1 MNMESNFDDTMFEVD
16 EFDETPTP
24 SNLETDP
31 KPEKTDN
38 QETDSTPPSE
48 GDQEDDLTTEVLR
61 LRGISNPDKIK
72 FEDESGAV
80 TERSWDSLTKE
91 EQINIL
97 ADQREHQET
106 NNELAEDEI
115 DLINAIRNSG
125 MSVQDY
131 MQTITPQINQPQDTN
146 QFDAMSDEDL
156 YAFDILNKVGNDNIT
171 DEELD
176 AALEAAKANET
187 LFKKTVDGLR
197 QQYNRLQEEQKQNI
211 ANQQQAAA
219 QQRYQAFANVVN
231 NQIDNFNSFAGQPI
245 QLSNQDKDNLSEFM
259 LALDEDGSS
268 ALGKALQD
276 PKLLTK
282 AAFWL
287 LNEQELIAE
296 LQKQQQDAYTRGYNA
311 GKGDILNKSKFV
323 FKPTKQTRRG
333 SYSSPP
339 PHSTQRCFTCH
350 CYWAWAF

>member
-1 MNMESNFDDTMFEVD
+1 MESNFDDTMFEVD

-24 SNLETDP
+24 EKQEPDP
-31 KPEKTDN
+31 KPEKEGN
-38 QETDSTPPSE
+38 QETNPPSKE
-48 GDQEDDLTTEVLR
+48 DQEDDLTTEVLK

-72 FEDESGAV
+72 FEDESGAI

-97 ADQREHQET
+97 ADQREDQET
-106 NNELAEDEI
+106 NNDLAEDEI
-115 DLINAIRNSG
+115 ELINSIRNSG

-131 MQTITPQINQPQDTN
+131 IQTITPQINQPQDTN
-146 QFDAMSDEDL
+146 QFDTMSDEDL

-276 PKLLTK
+276 PRLLTK

-323 FKPTKQTRRG
+323 FKPTKQAT
-333 SYSSPP
+333 SKKDESIWDSDD
-339 PHSTQRCFTCH
+339 
-350 CYWAWAF
+350 WD

>member
-1 MNMESNFDDTMFEVD
+1 MNMESNFDDSMFDVD
-16 EFDETPTP
+16 EFDETPTQEKQEP
-24 SNLETDP
+24 DP
-31 KPEKTDN
+31 KPEKTGN

-80 TERSWDSLTKE
+80 TERSWYSLTKE

-106 NNELAEDEI
+106 NNDLAEDEA

-219 QQRYQAFANVVN
+219 QQRYQAFANMVN

-276 PKLLTK
+276 PRLLTK

-287 LNEQELIAE
+287 LNEQDLIAE

-323 FKPTKQTRRG
+323 FKPTKQAT
-333 SYSSPP
+333 SKKDESIWDSDD
-339 PHSTQRCFTCH
+339 
-350 CYWAWAF
+350 WD

>member
-16 EFDETPTP
+16 EFDETP

-323 FKPTKQTRRG
+323 FKPAKQAA
-333 SYSSPP
+333 SKKDESIWDSDD
-339 PHSTQRCFTCH
+339 
-350 CYWAWAF
+350 WD

>member
-1 MNMESNFDDTMFEVD
+1 MNMESNFDDSMFDVD
-16 EFDETPTP
+16 EFDETPTQEKQEP
-24 SNLETDP
+24 DP
-31 KPEKTDN
+31 KPEKTGN

-106 NNELAEDEI
+106 NNDLAEDEA

-211 ANQQQAAA
+211 ANQQQAVA

-287 LNEQELIAE
+287 LNEQDLIAE

-323 FKPTKQTRRG
+323 FKPTKQAT
-333 SYSSPP
+333 SKKDESIWDSDD
-339 PHSTQRCFTCH
+339 
-350 CYWAWAF
+350 WD

>member
-1 MNMESNFDDTMFEVD
+1 MNMESNFDDSMFDVD
-16 EFDETPTP
+16 EFDETPTQEKQEP
-24 SNLETDP
+24 DP
-31 KPEKTDN
+31 KPDKEDGP
-38 QETDSTPPSE
+38 DSTPPSE
-48 GDQEDDLTTEVLR
+48 GDQEDDLTTEVLK

-106 NNELAEDEI
+106 NNDLAEDEA

-276 PKLLTK
+276 PRLLTK

-287 LNEQELIAE
+287 LNEQDLIAE

-323 FKPTKQTRRG
+323 FKPTKQAT
-333 SYSSPP
+333 SKKDESIWDSDD
-339 PHSTQRCFTCH
+339 
-350 CYWAWAF
+350 WD

>member
-24 SNLETDP
+24 SNQEPDP
-31 KPEKTDN
+31 KPEKTGN

-48 GDQEDDLTTEVLR
+48 GDQEDDLTTEVLK

-287 LNEQELIAE
+287 LNEQDLIAE

-323 FKPTKQTRRG
+323 FKPTKPTT
-333 SYSSPP
+333 SKKDESIWDSDD
-339 PHSTQRCFTCH
+339 
-350 CYWAWAF
+350 WD

>member
-24 SNLETDP
+24 EKQEPDQ
-31 KPEKTDN
+31 KPEKEGN
-38 QETDSTPPSE
+38 QETTPPSE
-48 GDQEDDLTTEVLR
+48 GDQEDDLTTEVLK

-72 FEDESGAV
+72 FEDESGAI

-115 DLINAIRNSG
+115 DLINAIRSSG

-131 MQTITPQINQPQDTN
+131 MQTITPQINQPQDIN
-146 QFDAMSDEDL
+146 QFDTMSDEDL

-211 ANQQQAAA
+211 ANQQQVIA

-276 PKLLTK
+276 PRLLTK

-323 FKPTKQTRRG
+323 FKPTKQAT
-333 SYSSPP
+333 SKKDESIWDSDD
-339 PHSTQRCFTCH
+339 
-350 CYWAWAF
+350 WD

>member
-1 MNMESNFDDTMFEVD
+1 MKMESNFDDTMFEVD

-287 LNEQELIAE
+287 LNEQELITE

-323 FKPTKQTRRG
+323 FKPTKQAT
-333 SYSSPP
+333 SKKDESIWDSDD
-339 PHSTQRCFTCH
+339 
-350 CYWAWAF
+350 WD

>member
-1 MNMESNFDDTMFEVD
+1 MNMESNFDDTMFDVD
-16 EFDETPTP
+16 EFEETPTQEKQEP
-24 SNLETDP
+24 DP
-31 KPEKTDN
+31 KPDKEDGP
-38 QETDSTPPSE
+38 DSTPPSE
-48 GDQEDDLTTEVLR
+48 GDQEDDLTTEVLK
-61 LRGISNPDKIK
+61 LRGISDPDKIK

-106 NNELAEDEI
+106 NNDLAEDEI

-146 QFDAMSDEDL
+146 QFDSMSDEDL

-231 NQIDNFNSFAGQPI
+231 SQIDNFNSFAGQPI

-259 LALDEDGSS
+259 LTLDEDGSS

-276 PKLLTK
+276 PRLLTK

-323 FKPTKQTRRG
+323 FKPSKQAT
-333 SYSSPP
+333 SKKDESIWDSDD
-339 PHSTQRCFTCH
+339 
-350 CYWAWAF
+350 WN

>member
-16 EFDETPTP
+16 GFDETPTP
-24 SNLETDP
+24 NNQETDP
-31 KPEKTDN
+31 KPEKTGN

-61 LRGISNPDKIK
+61 LRGIRNPDKIK

-156 YAFDILNKVGNDNIT
+156 YAFDILNKVGNDDIT

-231 NQIDNFNSFAGQPI
+231 NQIDNFDSFAGQPI
-245 QLSNQDKDNLSEFM
+245 QLSNQEKDNLSEFM

-276 PKLLTK
+276 PRLLTK

-323 FKPTKQTRRG
+323 FKPTKQAT
-333 SYSSPP
+333 SKKDESIWDSDD
-339 PHSTQRCFTCH
+339 
-350 CYWAWAF
+350 WD

>member
-1 MNMESNFDDTMFEVD
+1 MNMESNFDDSMFDVD
-16 EFDETPTP
+16 EFDETPTQEKQEP
-24 SNLETDP
+24 DP
-31 KPEKTDN
+31 KPEKTGN

-48 GDQEDDLTTEVLR
+48 GDQEDDLTTEVLK

-106 NNELAEDEI
+106 NNDLAEDEI
-115 DLINAIRNSG
+115 DLINTIRNSG

-323 FKPTKQTRRG
+323 FKPTKPTT
-333 SYSSPP
+333 SKKDESIWDSDD
-339 PHSTQRCFTCH
+339 
-350 CYWAWAF
+350 WD

>member
-287 LNEQELIAE
+287 LNEQELIVE

-323 FKPTKQTRRG
+323 FKPTKQAT
-333 SYSSPP
+333 SKKDESIWDSDD
-339 PHSTQRCFTCH
+339 
-350 CYWAWAF
+350 WD

>member
-1 MNMESNFDDTMFEVD
+1 MNMESNFDDSMFDVD
-16 EFDETPTP
+16 EFDETPTQEKQEP
-24 SNLETDP
+24 DP
-31 KPEKTDN
+31 KPEKEGN
-38 QETDSTPPSE
+38 QETTPPSE
-48 GDQEDDLTTEVLR
+48 GDQEDDLTTEVLK
-61 LRGISNPDKIK
+61 LRGISNPNKIK
-72 FEDESGAV
+72 FEDESGAI

-106 NNELAEDEI
+106 NNDLAEDEI

-219 QQRYQAFANVVN
+219 QQRYQAFANVIN

-276 PKLLTK
+276 PRLLTK

-323 FKPTKQTRRG
+323 FKPTKQAT
-333 SYSSPP
+333 SKKDESIWDSDD
-339 PHSTQRCFTCH
+339 
-350 CYWAWAF
+350 WD

>member
-219 QQRYQAFANVVN
+219 QQRYQAFANVIN

-323 FKPTKQTRRG
+323 FKPIKQAA
-333 SYSSPP
+333 SKKDESIWDSDD
-339 PHSTQRCFTCH
+339 
-350 CYWAWAF
+350 WD

>member
-1 MNMESNFDDTMFEVD
+1 MNMESNFDDTMFDVD
-16 EFDETPTP
+16 EFDEAPTQEKQEP
-24 SNLETDP
+24 DP
-31 KPEKTDN
+31 KPDKEDGP
-38 QETDSTPPSE
+38 DSTPPSE
-48 GDQEDDLTTEVLR
+48 GDQEDDLTTEVLK
-61 LRGISNPDKIK
+61 LRGISNPNKIK

-131 MQTITPQINQPQDTN
+131 MQTITPQINQSQDTN
-146 QFDAMSDEDL
+146 QFDSMSDEDL

-231 NQIDNFNSFAGQPI
+231 NQIDNFDSFAGQPI

-323 FKPTKQTRRG
+323 FKPTKQAT
-333 SYSSPP
+333 SKKDESIWDSDD
-339 PHSTQRCFTCH
+339 
-350 CYWAWAF
+350 WN

>member
-1 MNMESNFDDTMFEVD
+1 MNMESNFDDSMFDVD
-16 EFDETPTP
+16 EFDETPTQEKQEP
-24 SNLETDP
+24 DP
-31 KPEKTDN
+31 KPEKEGN
-38 QETDSTPPSE
+38 QETNPPSKE
-48 GDQEDDLTTEVLR
+48 DQEDDLTTEVLK

-72 FEDESGAV
+72 FEDESGAI

-97 ADQREHQET
+97 ADQREDQGT
-106 NNELAEDEI
+106 NNDLAEDELE
-115 DLINAIRNSG
+115 LINSIRNSG

-131 MQTITPQINQPQDTN
+131 IQTITPQINQPQDTN

-176 AALEAAKANET
+176 DALEAAKANET
-187 LFKKTVDGLR
+187 LFKKTVEGLR

-211 ANQQQAAA
+211 ANQQQAVA

-276 PKLLTK
+276 PRLLTK

-323 FKPTKQTRRG
+323 FKPTKQAT
-333 SYSSPP
+333 SKKDESIWDSDD
-339 PHSTQRCFTCH
+339 
-350 CYWAWAF
+350 WD

>member
-1 MNMESNFDDTMFEVD
+1 MDNFDDAMYEED
-16 EFDETPTP
+16 EFAEETVNP
-24 SNLETDP
+24 SQPSPDP
-31 KPEKTDN
+31 PQSGDN
-38 QETDSTPPSE
+38 QPPVSEPPSQPNQQAN
-48 GDQEDDLTTEVLR
+48 QEDDITAEVLR
-61 LRGISNPDKIK
+61 LKGINDPNKIK
-72 FEDESGAV
+72 FEDTSGAV
-80 TERSWDSLTKE
+80 IERAWDSLSRDEQIRILGDVKE
-91 EQINIL
+91 EAP
-97 ADQREHQET
+97 ADIHDQ
-106 NNELAEDEI
+106 LDDSEI
-115 DLINAIRNSG
+115 DLINSIRNSG

-131 MQTITPQINQPQDTN
+131 LNSITPTVQTYPNSPQIDE
-146 QFDAMSDEDL
+146 MSDEDL

-176 AALEAAKANET
+176 DALEAAKANET

-276 PKLLTK
+276 PRLLTK

-323 FKPTKQTRRG
+323 FKPTKQAT
-333 SYSSPP
+333 SKKDESIWDSDD
-339 PHSTQRCFTCH
+339 
-350 CYWAWAF
+350 WD

>member
-1 MNMESNFDDTMFEVD
+1 MESNFDDTMFEVD

-24 SNLETDP
+24 EKQEPDP
-31 KPEKTDN
+31 KPEKESN
-38 QETDSTPPSE
+38 QETTPQSE
-48 GDQEDDLTTEVLR
+48 GDQEDDLTTEVLK

-72 FEDESGAV
+72 FEDESGAI

-97 ADQREHQET
+97 ADQREDQGT
-106 NNELAEDEI
+106 NNDLAEDEI
-115 DLINAIRNSG
+115 ELINAIRNSG

-131 MQTITPQINQPQDTN
+131 IQTITPQINQPQDTN

-176 AALEAAKANET
+176 DALEAAKANET
-187 LFKKTVDGLR
+187 LFKKTVEGLR

-211 ANQQQAAA
+211 ANQQQAVA

-276 PKLLTK
+276 PRLLTK

-323 FKPTKQTRRG
+323 FKPTKQAT
-333 SYSSPP
+333 SKKDESIWDSDD
-339 PHSTQRCFTCH
+339 
-350 CYWAWAF
+350 WD

>member
-24 SNLETDP
+24 EKQEPDP
-31 KPEKTDN
+31 KPEKEGN
-38 QETDSTPPSE
+38 QETTPPSE
-48 GDQEDDLTTEVLR
+48 GDQEDDLTTEVLK

-72 FEDESGAV
+72 FEDESGAI

-97 ADQREHQET
+97 ADQREDQGT
-106 NNELAEDEI
+106 NNDLAEDELE
-115 DLINAIRNSG
+115 LINSIRNSG

-131 MQTITPQINQPQDTN
+131 IQTITPQINQPQDTN
-146 QFDAMSDEDL
+146 QFDTMSDEDL

-187 LFKKTVDGLR
+187 LFKKTVEGLR

-323 FKPTKQTRRG
+323 FKPTKQTT
-333 SYSSPP
+333 SKKDESIWDSDD
-339 PHSTQRCFTCH
+339 
-350 CYWAWAF
+350 WD

>member
-24 SNLETDP
+24 NNQETDP
-31 KPEKTDN
+31 KPEKTGN

-48 GDQEDDLTTEVLR
+48 GDQEDDLTTEVLK
-61 LRGISNPDKIK
+61 LRGISNPNKIK

-115 DLINAIRNSG
+115 DLINTIRNSG

-131 MQTITPQINQPQDTN
+131 MQTITPQINQPQETN

-287 LNEQELIAE
+287 LNEQDLIAE

-323 FKPTKQTRRG
+323 FKPTKPAT
-333 SYSSPP
+333 SKKDESIWDSDD
-339 PHSTQRCFTCH
+339 
-350 CYWAWAF
+350 WD

>member
-24 SNLETDP
+24 EKQEPDP
-31 KPEKTDN
+31 KPEKEGN
-38 QETDSTPPSE
+38 QETTPPSE
-48 GDQEDDLTTEVLR
+48 GDQEDDLTTEVLK

-72 FEDESGAV
+72 FEDESGAI

-106 NNELAEDEI
+106 TNELAEDEI

-131 MQTITPQINQPQDTN
+131 MRTITPQINQPQDTN
-146 QFDAMSDEDL
+146 QFDTMSDEDL

-219 QQRYQAFANVVN
+219 QQRYQAFANVIN

-276 PKLLTK
+276 PRLLTK

-323 FKPTKQTRRG
+323 FKPTKPTT
-333 SYSSPP
+333 SKKDESIWDSDD
-339 PHSTQRCFTCH
+339 
-350 CYWAWAF
+350 WD

>member
-16 EFDETPTP
+16 EFDEKPTP
-24 SNLETDP
+24 YNLETDP
-31 KPEKTDN
+31 KPEKTGN

-48 GDQEDDLTTEVLR
+48 EDQEDDLTTEVLK
-61 LRGISNPDKIK
+61 LRGINNPDKIK

-106 NNELAEDEI
+106 NNDLAEDEVE
-115 DLINAIRNSG
+115 LINTIRNSG

-176 AALEAAKANET
+176 AAIEAAKANET

-287 LNEQELIAE
+287 LNEQDLIAE

-323 FKPTKQTRRG
+323 FKPTKQVM
-333 SYSSPP
+333 SKKDESIWDSDD
-339 PHSTQRCFTCH
+339 
-350 CYWAWAF
+350 WD

>member
-24 SNLETDP
+24 EKQEPDP
-31 KPEKTDN
+31 KPEKEGN
-38 QETDSTPPSE
+38 QETTPPSE
-48 GDQEDDLTTEVLR
+48 GDQEDDLTTEVLK

-72 FEDESGAV
+72 FEDESGAI

-146 QFDAMSDEDL
+146 QFDTMSDEDL

-219 QQRYQAFANVVN
+219 QQRYQAFANVIN

-323 FKPTKQTRRG
+323 FKPTKQTT
-333 SYSSPP
+333 SKKDESIWDSDD
-339 PHSTQRCFTCH
+339 
-350 CYWAWAF
+350 WD

>member
-24 SNLETDP
+24 NNLETDP

-38 QETDSTPPSE
+38 QETDSTPPNE
-48 GDQEDDLTTEVLR
+48 GDQEDDLTTEVLK

-131 MQTITPQINQPQDTN
+131 MQTITPQINQTQDTN

-276 PKLLTK
+276 PRLLTK

-287 LNEQELIAE
+287 LNEQDLIAE

-323 FKPTKQTRRG
+323 FKPTKQAT
-333 SYSSPP
+333 SKKDESIWDSDD
-339 PHSTQRCFTCH
+339 
-350 CYWAWAF
+350 WN

>member
-1 MNMESNFDDTMFEVD
+1 MENNFDDTMFEVD

-24 SNLETDP
+24 EKQEPDP
-31 KPEKTDN
+31 KPEKEGN
-38 QETDSTPPSE
+38 QETNPPSKE
-48 GDQEDDLTTEVLR
+48 DQEDDLTTEVLK

-72 FEDESGAV
+72 FEDESGAI

-97 ADQREHQET
+97 ADQREDQGT
-106 NNELAEDEI
+106 NNDLAEDEI
-115 DLINAIRNSG
+115 ELINSIRNSG

-131 MQTITPQINQPQDTN
+131 IQTITPQINQPQDTN

-187 LFKKTVDGLR
+187 LFKKTVEGLR

-211 ANQQQAAA
+211 ANQQQAVA

-276 PKLLTK
+276 PRLLTK

-323 FKPTKQTRRG
+323 FKPTKQAT
-333 SYSSPP
+333 SKKDESIWDSDD
-339 PHSTQRCFTCH
+339 
-350 CYWAWAF
+350 WD

>member
-1 MNMESNFDDTMFEVD
+1 MNMESNFDDSMFDVD
-16 EFDETPTP
+16 EFDETPTQEKQEP
-24 SNLETDP
+24 DP
-31 KPEKTDN
+31 KPDKEDGP
-38 QETDSTPPSE
+38 DSTPPSE
-48 GDQEDDLTTEVLR
+48 GDQEDDLTTEVLK

-106 NNELAEDEI
+106 NNDLAEDEI

-131 MQTITPQINQPQDTN
+131 MQTITPQINQPQETN

-287 LNEQELIAE
+287 LNEQDLIAE

-323 FKPTKQTRRG
+323 FKPTKQAT
-333 SYSSPP
+333 SKKDESIWDSDD
-339 PHSTQRCFTCH
+339 
-350 CYWAWAF
+350 WD

>member
-1 MNMESNFDDTMFEVD
+1 MESNFDDTMFEVD
-16 EFDETPTP
+16 EFDETPTSEKQEP
-24 SNLETDP
+24 DP
-31 KPEKTDN
+31 KPEKEGN
-38 QETDSTPPSE
+38 QEIDLPSE
-48 GDQEDDLTTEVLR
+48 GDQEDDLTTEVLK

-72 FEDESGAV
+72 FEDERGAI

-187 LFKKTVDGLR
+187 LFKKTVEGLR

-211 ANQQQAAA
+211 ANQQQAVA

-276 PKLLTK
+276 PRLLTK

-323 FKPTKQTRRG
+323 FKPTKQAT
-333 SYSSPP
+333 SKKDESIWDSDD
-339 PHSTQRCFTCH
+339 
-350 CYWAWAF
+350 WD

>member
-1 MNMESNFDDTMFEVD
+1 MNMESNFDDSMFDVD
-16 EFDETPTP
+16 EFDETPTQEKQEP
-24 SNLETDP
+24 DP
-31 KPEKTDN
+31 KPEKEGN
-38 QETDSTPPSE
+38 QETTPPSE
-48 GDQEDDLTTEVLR
+48 GDQEDDLTTEVLK
-61 LRGISNPDKIK
+61 LRGISNPNKIK
-72 FEDESGAV
+72 FEDESGAI

-106 NNELAEDEI
+106 NNDLAEDEI

-276 PKLLTK
+276 PRLLTK

-323 FKPTKQTRRG
+323 FKPAKQTT
-333 SYSSPP
+333 SKKDESIWDSDD
-339 PHSTQRCFTCH
+339 
-350 CYWAWAF
+350 WD

>member
-16 EFDETPTP
+16 EFDETPTQEKQEP
-24 SNLETDP
+24 DP
-31 KPEKTDN
+31 KPEKEGN
-38 QETDSTPPSE
+38 QETAPPSE
-48 GDQEDDLTTEVLR
+48 GDQEDDLTTEVLK

-72 FEDESGAV
+72 FEDESGAI

-106 NNELAEDEI
+106 NNDLAEDEI

-131 MQTITPQINQPQDTN
+131 MQTITPQINQPQDIN

-211 ANQQQAAA
+211 TNQQQAAA

-276 PKLLTK
+276 PRLLTK

-323 FKPTKQTRRG
+323 FKPTKQTT
-333 SYSSPP
+333 SKKDESIWDSDD
-339 PHSTQRCFTCH
+339 
-350 CYWAWAF
+350 WD

>member
-1 MNMESNFDDTMFEVD
+1 MESNFDDTMFEVD

-24 SNLETDP
+24 EKQEPDP
-31 KPEKTDN
+31 KPEKEGN
-38 QETDSTPPSE
+38 QETTPPSE
-48 GDQEDDLTTEVLR
+48 GDQEDDLTTEVLK

-72 FEDESGAV
+72 FEDESGAI

-97 ADQREHQET
+97 ADQREDQGT
-106 NNELAEDEI
+106 NNDLAEDEI
-115 DLINAIRNSG
+115 ELINAIRNSG

-131 MQTITPQINQPQDTN
+131 IQTITPQINQPQDTN

-187 LFKKTVDGLR
+187 LFKKTVEGLR

-211 ANQQQAAA
+211 ANQQQAVA

-276 PKLLTK
+276 PRLLTK

-323 FKPTKQTRRG
+323 FKPTKQAT
-333 SYSSPP
+333 SKKDESIWDSDD
-339 PHSTQRCFTCH
+339 
-350 CYWAWAF
+350 WD

>member
-24 SNLETDP
+24 NNQETDP
-31 KPEKTDN
+31 KPEKTGN
-38 QETDSTPPSE
+38 QETTPSSE
-48 GDQEDDLTTEVLR
+48 GDQEDDLTTEVLK

-72 FEDESGAV
+72 FEDESGAI

-97 ADQREHQET
+97 ADQREDQGT
-106 NNELAEDEI
+106 NNDLAEDEI

-187 LFKKTVDGLR
+187 LFKKTVEGLR

-211 ANQQQAAA
+211 ANQQQAVA

-276 PKLLTK
+276 PRLLTK

-323 FKPTKQTRRG
+323 FKPTKQAT
-333 SYSSPP
+333 SKKDESIWDSDD
-339 PHSTQRCFTCH
+339 
-350 CYWAWAF
+350 WD

>member
-24 SNLETDP
+24 NNQETDP
-31 KPEKTDN
+31 KPEKTGN
-38 QETDSTPPSE
+38 QETTPSSE
-48 GDQEDDLTTEVLR
+48 GDQEDDLTTEVLK

-72 FEDESGAV
+72 FEDESGAI

-211 ANQQQAAA
+211 ANQQYAAA

-276 PKLLTK
+276 PCLLTK

-323 FKPTKQTRRG
+323 FKPTKQAT
-333 SYSSPP
+333 SKKDESIWDSDD
-339 PHSTQRCFTCH
+339 
-350 CYWAWAF
+350 WD

>member
-1 MNMESNFDDTMFEVD
+1 MESNFDDTMFEVD

-24 SNLETDP
+24 EKQEPDP
-31 KPEKTDN
+31 KPEKEGN
-38 QETDSTPPSE
+38 QETNPPSKE
-48 GDQEDDLTTEVLR
+48 DQEDDLTTEVLK

-72 FEDESGAV
+72 FEDESGAI

-97 ADQREHQET
+97 ADQREDQGT
-106 NNELAEDEI
+106 NNDLAEDEI
-115 DLINAIRNSG
+115 ELINSIRNSG

-131 MQTITPQINQPQDTN
+131 IQTITPQINQPQDTN

-187 LFKKTVDGLR
+187 LFKKTVEGLR

-276 PKLLTK
+276 PRLLTK

-323 FKPTKQTRRG
+323 FKPAKQTT
-333 SYSSPP
+333 SKKDESIWDSDD
-339 PHSTQRCFTCH
+339 
-350 CYWAWAF
+350 WD

>member
-24 SNLETDP
+24 NNQETDP
-31 KPEKTDN
+31 KPEKTGN
-38 QETDSTPPSE
+38 QETAPPSE
-48 GDQEDDLTTEVLR
+48 GDQEDDLTTEVLK

-72 FEDESGAV
+72 FEDESGAI

-97 ADQREHQET
+97 ADQREDQGT
-106 NNELAEDEI
+106 NNDLAEDEI
-115 DLINAIRNSG
+115 ELINAIRNSG

-131 MQTITPQINQPQDTN
+131 IQTITPQINQPQDTN

-176 AALEAAKANET
+176 AALEAAKSNET
-187 LFKKTVDGLR
+187 LFKKTVEGLR

-276 PKLLTK
+276 PRLLTK

-323 FKPTKQTRRG
+323 FKPTKQAT
-333 SYSSPP
+333 SKKDESIWDSDD
-339 PHSTQRCFTCH
+339 
-350 CYWAWAF
+350 WD

>member
-1 MNMESNFDDTMFEVD
+1 MNMESNFDDTMFDVD
-16 EFDETPTP
+16 EFDETPTQEKQEP
-24 SNLETDP
+24 DP
-31 KPEKTDN
+31 KPEKTGN
-38 QETDSTPPSE
+38 QETDSTPPNE
-48 GDQEDDLTTEVLR
+48 GDQEDDLTTEVLK

-131 MQTITPQINQPQDTN
+131 MQTITPQINQPQETN

-323 FKPTKQTRRG
+323 FKPTKPAT
-333 SYSSPP
+333 SKKDESIWDSDD
-339 PHSTQRCFTCH
+339 
-350 CYWAWAF
+350 WD

>member
-1 MNMESNFDDTMFEVD
+1 MNMESNFDDTMFDVD

-24 SNLETDP
+24 NNQETDP
-31 KPEKTDN
+31 KPEKTGN

-48 GDQEDDLTTEVLR
+48 GDQEDDLTTEVLK

-115 DLINAIRNSG
+115 DLINTIRNSG

-131 MQTITPQINQPQDTN
+131 MQTITPQINQPQETN

-219 QQRYQAFANVVN
+219 QQRYQAFVNVVN

-323 FKPTKQTRRG
+323 FKPTKPAT
-333 SYSSPP
+333 SKKDESIWDSDD
-339 PHSTQRCFTCH
+339 
-350 CYWAWAF
+350 WD

>member
-1 MNMESNFDDTMFEVD
+1 MNMESNFDDSMFDVD
-16 EFDETPTP
+16 EFDETPTQEKQEP
-24 SNLETDP
+24 DP
-31 KPEKTDN
+31 KPEKTGN

-48 GDQEDDLTTEVLR
+48 GDQEDDLTTEVLK

-106 NNELAEDEI
+106 NNDLAEDEI

-231 NQIDNFNSFAGQPI
+231 NQIDNFDSFAGQPI
-245 QLSNQDKDNLSEFM
+245 QLSNQEKDNLSEFM

-276 PKLLTK
+276 PRLLTK

-323 FKPTKQTRRG
+323 FKPTKQAT
-333 SYSSPP
+333 SKKDESIWDSDD
-339 PHSTQRCFTCH
+339 
-350 CYWAWAF
+350 WD

>member
-1 MNMESNFDDTMFEVD
+1 MESNFDDTMFEVD

-24 SNLETDP
+24 EKQEPDP
-31 KPEKTDN
+31 KPEKEGN
-38 QETDSTPPSE
+38 QETNPPSE
-48 GDQEDDLTTEVLR
+48 GDQEDDLTTEVLK

-72 FEDESGAV
+72 FQDESGAI

-97 ADQREHQET
+97 ADQREDQGT
-106 NNELAEDEI
+106 NNDLAEDEI
-115 DLINAIRNSG
+115 ELINAIRNSG

-131 MQTITPQINQPQDTN
+131 IQTITPQINQPQDTN

-176 AALEAAKANET
+176 DALEAAKANET
-187 LFKKTVDGLR
+187 LFKKTVEGLR

-211 ANQQQAAA
+211 ANQQQAVA

-276 PKLLTK
+276 PRLLTK

-323 FKPTKQTRRG
+323 FKPTKQAT
-333 SYSSPP
+333 SKKDESIWDSDD
-339 PHSTQRCFTCH
+339 
-350 CYWAWAF
+350 WD

>member
-24 SNLETDP
+24 EKQEPDP
-31 KPEKTDN
+31 KPEKEGN
-38 QETDSTPPSE
+38 QETTPPSE
-48 GDQEDDLTTEVLR
+48 GDQEDDLTTEVLK

-72 FEDESGAV
+72 FEDESGAI

-106 NNELAEDEI
+106 NNDLAEDEI

-125 MSVQDY
+125 MSVKDY

-219 QQRYQAFANVVN
+219 QQRYQAFANVIN

-276 PKLLTK
+276 PRLLTK

-323 FKPTKQTRRG
+323 FKPAKQTT
-333 SYSSPP
+333 SKKDESIWDSDD
-339 PHSTQRCFTCH
+339 
-350 CYWAWAF
+350 WD